1 MTFSLILRQ
10 IKWNCWIWFL
20 GENLIG
26 GLAGSIK
33 PHWVLT
39 AGSFQGEKQQKTH
52 SLKRNPWVPASI
64 TTINAHITQALIL
77 FLCVLPSTHTSRVH
91 PRLHRRVCVCLCMC
105 EEREY
110 AFTPVYSCPFVCV
123 CCWVIYH
130 LSLNRPPSQKL
141 MKWNE
146 TY

>member
-1 MTFSLILRQ
+1 MSIMTFSLILRQ

-39 AGSFQGEKQQKTH
+39 AGSFQGAKQQKK
-52 SLKRNPWVPASI
+52 SLSTLSI

-77 FLCVLPSTHTSRVH
+77 FLCVLPCTHTSRVH